1 MSGEKREGNDA
12 TVKIVCDTHVHTIAS
27 THAYSTVLENAQ
39 FAASAGIKV
48 LAITDHAPTMPDAP
62 HIWHFGNM
70 DAIPDTLFGV
80 RILKGI
86 EANVCD
92 YEGGLD
98 MDVGML
104 RGMDWVIASMHEPV
118 LPPADRAAHTRGWI
132 GIAQNPMADLIGHPE
147 SAVYEF
153 DHEAAVRA
161 FKEYGKAVELNEH
174 SFALRPGAA
183 ENCLSI
189 AGLCKKYEVPV
200 VVNSDAHFAYAIGQT
215 PNVLR
220 VLAEIRFPEKLV
232 LNADADRFLAFQQS
246 RKAARAGC

>member
-1 MSGEKREGNDA
+1 M
-12 TVKIVCDTHVHTIAS
+12 KIVCDTHVHTIAS

-39 FAASAGIKV
+39 FAASAGIK
-48 LAITDHAPTMPDAP
+48 
-62 HIWHFGNM
+62 
-70 DAIPDTLFGV
+70 
-80 RILKGI
+80 
-86 EANVCD
+86 
-92 YEGGLD
+92 D